1 VSVPD
6 FLKKIESLDEE
17 YAQKVAEAAAKGE
30 VLRYAASITPS
41 APAAV
46 TVGLLSVPKASPL
59 GSLQGTDNLVLV
71 NSGWY
76 PNRDA
81 PLVVRG
87 AGAGLNVTAAG
98 VLGDVMELC
107 GCR

>member
-1 VSVPD
+1 MER
-6 FLKKIESLDEE
+6 IASLDEM
-17 YAQKVAEAAAKGE
+17 YAQKVTEASAKGE

-41 APAAV
+41 ASDAV

-59 GSLQGTDNLVLV
+59 GSLQGTDNLVLM

-76 PNRDA
+76 PNREA

-87 AGAGLNVTAAG
+87 AGAGLDVTAAG

-107 GCR
+107 SCR